1 MRYADADT
9 GKAHVFCKPVSN
21 KYYGA
26 SQEKVENN
34 TWANR
39 MYALLRKDQP
49 KWAGF
54 DMRPKGE
61 VS

>member
-9 GKAHVFCKPVSN
+9 GKAHSFVKPH
-21 KYYGA
+21 KYRKG
-26 SQEKVENN
+26 VVLTN

-39 MYALLRKDQP
+39 VYALLRKNQP

-61 VS
+61 VT

>member
-9 GKAHVFCKPVSN
+9 GKAHLFVKRRKYRRSGVST
-21 KYYGA
+21 
-26 SQEKVENN
+26 N
-34 TWANR
+34 TWANKV
-39 MYALLRKDQP
+39 YALLRKDQP

-61 VS
+61 VT

>member
-9 GKAHVFCKPVSN
+9 GKAHSFVRKHPYKRDVTLT
-21 KYYGA
+21 
-26 SQEKVENN
+26 N
-34 TWANR
+34 TWANKV
-39 MYALLRKDQP
+39 YALLRKDQP

-61 VS
+61 VT

>member
-9 GKAHVFCKPVSN
+9 GKAHSFVMGGCLDKSKNGQRSSITNPIYS
-21 KYYGA
+21 
-26 SQEKVENN
+26 
-34 TWANR
+34 
-39 MYALLRKDQP
+39 LLRKEQP

-61 VS
+61 VT

>member
-9 GKAHVFCKPVSN
+9 GKAHSFVRKQRDVTLP
-21 KYYGA
+21 
-26 SQEKVENN
+26 N
-34 TWANR
+34 TWANKV
-39 MYALLRKDQP
+39 YALLRKDQP

-61 VS
+61 VT